1 MKGKRQLAGM
11 LCLVALSGAQAVEHD
26 PWEGFNRK
34 VFRFNEEVDRWVAKP
49 AAKAYRWLT
58 PKFVDEGVSN
68 FFSNAGEPVVAL
80 NNLLQ
85 GKWQQAGSDGAR
97 FLVNTTVGLVGLVDV
112 ASKLDLPKH
121 EEDFGQTMAVW
132 GSKSG
137 PYLMLPFYGP
147 STVRDAFGRVVQW
160 PLNAR
165 QLVEHDPTRWSL
177 LAVDVVDTRAD
188 LLDAEKVLEGDRYFL
203 LRELYLQR
211 RDYLIHDGEG
221 QEDDFSN
228 SLSEEEEVPEESPV
242 AAAVEPRTEPAGSD
256 ADAGGETSLPAEIA
270 PPPVATPTEQTSP
283 DMASDIGG

>member
-1 MKGKRQLAGM
+1 MKGHRRLAGVVLILAM
-11 LCLVALSGAQAVEHD
+11 SGAQAVEHD

-34 VFRFNEEVDRWVAKP
+34 VFRFNEELDRWVAKP
-49 AAKAYRWLT
+49 VAKAYRWVT
-58 PKFVDEGVSN
+58 PKFVDEGVTN
-68 FFSNAGEPVVAL
+68 FFSNAGEPLIAL

-85 GKWQQAGSDGAR
+85 GKWRQAGTDGAR

-160 PLNAR
+160 PLSPR
-165 QLVEHDPTRWSL
+165 QLVEHDPTRWSV

-188 LLDAEKVLEGDRYFL
+188 LLDAEKVLEGDRYLL

-221 QEDDFSN
+221 QQDDFTD
-228 SLSEEEEVPEESPV
+228 SLTEEDEALEAAPTAATVAGEDGD
-242 AAAVEPRTEPAGSD
+242 AAAAAS
-256 ADAGGETSLPAEIA
+256 A
-270 PPPVATPTEQTSP
+270 PPVSAPAEQTSP
-283 DMASDIGG
+283 DSVSDIGG

>member
-1 MKGKRQLAGM
+1 MKGKRLLAGM
-11 LCLVALSGAQAVEHD
+11 VLALALGGAQAVEHD

-49 AAKAYRWLT
+49 VAKTYRRVT
-58 PKFVDEGVSN
+58 PKFVDEGVTN
-68 FFSNAGEPVVAL
+68 FFSNAGEPLVAL

-85 GKWQQAGSDGAR
+85 GKWRQAGTDSAR

-112 ASKLDLPKH
+112 ATKLELPKH

-137 PYLMLPFYGP
+137 PYLMLPLYGP

-160 PLNAR
+160 PLGLR
-165 QLVEHDPTRWSL
+165 QRVEHDPTRWSL
-177 LAVDVVDTRAD
+177 FAADAVDTRAD

-221 QEDDFSN
+221 QEDDFSD
-228 SLSEEEEVPEESPV
+228 SLGDYEAVPEDAPA
-242 AAAVEPRTEPAGSD
+242 AAAVDSRTDPAGRD
-256 ADAGGETSLPAEIA
+256 AEAPAELA
-270 PPPVATPTEQTSP
+270 APPVAVPTEQTSP
-283 DMASDIGG
+283 DMAADIEG